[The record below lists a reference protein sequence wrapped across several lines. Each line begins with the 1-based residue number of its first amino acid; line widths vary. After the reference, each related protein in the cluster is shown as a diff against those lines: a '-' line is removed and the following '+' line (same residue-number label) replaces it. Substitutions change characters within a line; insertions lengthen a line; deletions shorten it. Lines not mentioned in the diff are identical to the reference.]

1 VAVIVL
7 LASSVA
13 ISNIMVDL
21 LVAAAIRSGR
31 YFPAMPGAS
40 RLVLIQWA
48 TSGQWD
54 RNSAAAVIQA

>member
-1 VAVIVL
+1 
-7 LASSVA
+7 
-13 ISNIMVDL
+13 MVDL
-21 LVAAAIRSGR
+21 LVAAAIRPGR